1 MKKSD
6 FELIEKYLLD
16 CMKDSAHD
24 NVHIYRV
31 LYIALDIAE
40 FETDVN
46 YDVLIT
52 ACLLHDIGRKEQLE
66 NPELNHAVVG
76 AVKARL
82 FLLSQGYSVTFVD
95 HVEKCIKAHRFRS
108 SYPPCSIEEKIL
120 FDADKVDVTGVIGIA
135 RTLLYQGEIGTP
147 LYQIDDNGIIIFK
160 NNANSDLFIHEYK
173 YKLENPYNNFHTKR
187 GKEIALQRQPSA
199 VEFYNSMLIEV
210 EPIYVSGKEKLNQ
223 KLVIECYGY

>member
-6 FELIEKYLLD
+6 FELIEKYMLD

-24 NVHIYRV
+24 KEHIYRV

-52 ACLLHDIGRKEQLE
+52 SCLLHDIGRKEQLE
-66 NPELNHAVVG
+66 NPELNHAAVG

-120 FDADKVDVTGVIGIA
+120 FFGK
-135 RTLLYQGEIGTP
+135 
-147 LYQIDDNGIIIFK
+147 FK
-160 NNANSDLFIHEYK
+160 C
-173 YKLENPYNNFHTKR
+173 R
-187 GKEIALQRQPSA
+187 
-199 VEFYNSMLIEV
+199 
-210 EPIYVSGKEKLNQ
+210 
-223 KLVIECYGY
+223 